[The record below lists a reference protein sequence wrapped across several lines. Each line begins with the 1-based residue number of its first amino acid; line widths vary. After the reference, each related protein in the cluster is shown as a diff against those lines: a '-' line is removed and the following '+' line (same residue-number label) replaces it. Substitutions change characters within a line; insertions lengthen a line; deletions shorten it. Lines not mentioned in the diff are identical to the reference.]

1 MRSRE
6 KHLLKKS
13 IKIMFNKTFRIFFS
27 EIDGYWAPAIFES
40 KKESISL
47 LGLKVDQCLDF
58 LVGGSTN
65 VVPPSN
71 MDISQYIPNI
81 SGKREFK

>member
-1 MRSRE
+1 MTTGPRQF
-6 KHLLKKS
+6 LKANRNL
-13 IKIMFNKTFRIFFS
+13 FL
-27 EIDGYWAPAIFES
+27 Y
-40 KKESISL
+40 

-65 VVPPSN
+65 VVPQSN
-71 MDISQYIPNI
+71 MDISHYIPNN